1 MNVISTLHQLLLSD
15 QDELVIAYDNN
26 GVKTIADLKQEVA
39 FIYHQRALAS
49 EPRWVISCSDPW
61 FHLVALLT
69 AQQLGK
75 TVVFPHNQAPATLVH
90 YRDNAA
96 LISDDADISPEIL
109 IETPLLGDLMVSSEL
124 NQLIMSF
131 KPTEIDALNCK
142 IELFT
147 SGSTAEP
154 KLIVKSL
161 AVFEREARMLQQQ
174 FESMDSIRNIIGSVA
189 HFHIYGFL
197 FRIVWP
203 AMFGRCFDR
212 RLAVD
217 IDFIAEI
224 DAQDTALIAS
234 PVMLEHLATY
244 GQSLRLGQVF
254 SSGGPLNFDTAN
266 VIKQLLGQYAV
277 EVFGSSETGGI
288 AWRRQ
293 QQPDSAWQLFDGV
306 SYRAVNDQLV
316 ITSLFID
323 EIGEYYTDDLIK
335 PLDERHFQLL
345 GRRDRVVKLAEKR
358 ISLTAIEHA
367 LIDLDEIETAI
378 AVVTDNSTR
387 KVINLA
393 LTLSDAGQK
402 NSQLSETDWW
412 KKVRRHLAKGTE
424 SVALPR
430 KVRILTAIPRNSQ
443 GKVDMHQLQELFR

>member
-1 MNVISTLHQLLLSD
+1 MVIQKKETGLVNVISTLHQLLLSD

-161 AVFEREARMLQQQ
+161 AVFEREA
-174 FESMDSIRNIIGSVA
+174 D
-189 HFHIYGFL
+189 
-197 FRIVWP
+197 
-203 AMFGRCFDR
+203 
-212 RLAVD
+212 VD
-217 IDFIAEI
+217 
-224 DAQDTALIAS
+224 
-234 PVMLEHLATY
+234 
-244 GQSLRLGQVF
+244 
-254 SSGGPLNFDTAN
+254 
-266 VIKQLLGQYAV
+266 
-277 EVFGSSETGGI
+277 
-288 AWRRQ
+288 
-293 QQPDSAWQLFDGV
+293 
-306 SYRAVNDQLV
+306 
-316 ITSLFID
+316 
-323 EIGEYYTDDLIK
+323 
-335 PLDERHFQLL
+335 
-345 GRRDRVVKLAEKR
+345 
-358 ISLTAIEHA
+358 
-367 LIDLDEIETAI
+367 
-378 AVVTDNSTR
+378 
-387 KVINLA
+387 
-393 LTLSDAGQK
+393 
-402 NSQLSETDWW
+402 
-412 KKVRRHLAKGTE
+412 
-424 SVALPR
+424 
-430 KVRILTAIPRNSQ
+430 
-443 GKVDMHQLQELFR
+443 